1 MKPLF
6 FVCGPRTRS
15 SILFETMQPWA
26 EQKYGLL
33 PLKGHV
39 ELFLE
44 VSQNSQFYNHK
55 TGEKHEAELYPVIQE
70 IAKEQQMRV
79 HYIYPHVLKTPLM
92 RNLYKLNILNEMK
105 HNYGKNYN
113 IKGTINIRHTLNE
126 IVDFF
131 SDRHFVI
138 TKRRN
143 MEQNV
148 VSLLYA
154 FATKLFHAKSNNL
167 ERYKN
172 IFDEGVHINQNLLD
186 IIPEYIASCEQLYT
200 IEQILNQR
208 NIDYTVIYYEDMNTQ
223 EEIYSII
230 DRLYQTTEWRQYLP
244 KDLHEHT
251 PILLDKNYR
260 HAIHNY
266 EQVVDRIR
274 EHL

>member
-1 MKPLF
+1 MQPLF

-26 EQKYGLL
+26 IKKHGLL
-33 PLKGHV
+33 PLSEHT

-44 VSQNSQFYNHK
+44 VSKNDQFYDHK
-55 TGEKHEAELYPVIQE
+55 TGEKHEAEIYPVLQE
-70 IAKEQQMRV
+70 IEQQMQV
-79 HYIYPHVLKTPLM
+79 HYIYPHVLKTPEM
-92 RNLYKLNILNEMK
+92 RNLYKLDILNKMK

-113 IKGTINIRHTLNE
+113 IKGTINIRHTLDE

-154 FATKLFHAKSNNL
+154 FASRLFHAKWSNL

-172 IFDEGVHINQNLLD
+172 IFEQGVNINQNLLD
-186 IIPEYIASCEQLYT
+186 IIPKYLASCKQLYT
-200 IEQILNQR
+200 IEPILEQR
-208 NIDYTVIYYEDMNTQ
+208 NINYTVVYYEDMNTQ
-223 EEIYSII
+223 EEIHSII
-230 DRLYQTTEWRQYLP
+230 DILYQTTEWRQHLP
-244 KDLHEHT
+244 KDLRT

-260 HAIHNY
+260 NAIHNY